1 MAGWWRN
8 GALALVAALAVCG
21 TRPANA
27 SALTLNGTGTGMG
40 FTLTTVVG
48 GLPLGGYYDY
58 TLVSVAVNA
67 SGNIVAPLT
76 SGFDSYTY
84 ANADNQTL
92 YGYLSNAGTTV
103 PGGMAITAV
112 GGQLYGSAFS
122 GGYYKLNQDGTVQ
135 STLVLPG
142 LMARYGLWTNPAN
155 GHLISSSFQGLVD
168 IDPVAQS
175 FTVVNTLTANDP
187 LSYADGVTVTPD
199 GQVAYVADFWADKV
213 RGFSLVN
220 GTSALYGAMTYG
232 QEVFT
237 TAYLGRG
244 SDGMG
249 VLAGTCAL
257 AGQIVVNNNDGT
269 VGLIDPLAATET
281 TIASGGNRGDYAG
294 LDTTG
299 GTLFLS
305 QNDNLMR
312 ITAPAGCSIGS
323 NPTPEPSGLAL
334 LAAGLPMLGMLRRRR
349 FAL

>member
-21 TRPANA
+21 PRQASA
-27 SALTLNGTGTGMG
+27 SALALNGTGTGMG
-40 FTLTTVVG
+40 FTLATVVG
-48 GLPLGGYYDY
+48 GMPAGGYYDY
-58 TLVSVAVNA
+58 TLVSVALNA

-92 YGYLSNAGTTV
+92 YGYLSNAGTAV

-112 GGQLYGSAFS
+112 GGQLYGSAYG

-135 STLVLPG
+135 SVLSLPG
-142 LMARYGLWTNPAN
+142 LVAQYGMWTNPAN

-175 FTVVNTLTANDP
+175 FTVVDP
-187 LSYADGVTVTPD
+187 LSGTFADGVTVTPD
-199 GQVAYVADFWADKV
+199 GQVAYVADFPNDKV
-213 RGFSLVN
+213 LGFSLVN
-220 GTSALYGAMTYG
+220 GVSALYGPMTYG
-232 QEVFT
+232 QQVFA
-237 TAYLGRG
+237 TAALGHG

-294 LDTTG
+294 LDTAG

-305 QNDNLMR
+305 QNDSLMR

-349 FAL
+349 EVFVS